1 MLAGPSTSRKQVN
14 RFFQIEW
21 LNTFVWLRWETE
33 KKIAHCEVCRAAK
46 NTSKFATGIS
56 FDGGT
61 PPNFRASSLKA
72 HEGTGVHAE
81 AIVKSVEYTV
91 EDTDG

>member
-1 MLAGPSTSRKQVN
+1 M
-14 RFFQIEW
+14 
-21 LNTFVWLRWETE
+21 
-33 KKIAHCEVCRAAK
+33 CRAAK

-81 AIVKSVEYTV
+81 AIVKAVEYTV